1 MQGPH
6 RNSSGANSE
15 ALLLLG
21 SDTDCKAILFEAL
34 SDNTLNNINQ
44 GLAYRLI
51 ILGLHQAS
59 MSKYTDLYSH
69 FLYLAGIRSI

>member
-34 SDNTLNNINQ
+34 LDNTLKILIN
-44 GLAYRLI
+44 G
-51 ILGLHQAS
+51 
-59 MSKYTDLYSH
+59 
-69 FLYLAGIRSI
+69 

>member
-1 MQGPH
+1 MQEPH

-34 SDNTLNNINQ
+34 LDNTLKKINQ
-44 GLAYRLI
+44 CG
-51 ILGLHQAS
+51 
-59 MSKYTDLYSH
+59 
-69 FLYLAGIRSI
+69 

>member
-34 SDNTLNNINQ
+34 LDNTLKILIGINLQ
-44 GLAYRLI
+44 
-51 ILGLHQAS
+51 
-59 MSKYTDLYSH
+59 TDSS
-69 FLYLAGIRSI
+69 GITSGFHVKKH